1 MKKLRLSLFLAVILL
16 SVGLVACANGS
27 KKENKPS
34 LNPEVENGSEGTEEG
49 KAEDPPAEE
58 TPEGSN
64 TDGSITDGSNTE
76 GSNTE
81 GSITEDPSD
90 NEDPIKQYTY
100 TVMVGDYFSFGGDS
114 IEIEDAQ
121 IVKNV
126 RKDLLQ
132 ATKVGTTTITTKSQ
146 NFTSIYK
153 VTVAALDTSFI
164 EEGYLNLSTEEVT
177 KAIETERN
185 SFIDSYAEY
194 TPVTDR
200 TDVRV
205 GDKAAIYFVGTL
217 NGEAFEGG
225 TGSYDLVIGSHS
237 FIDGFE
243 EGLVGVT
250 VGSTVDLNLTFPEN
264 YGEPTLA
271 GKEVVFTVTVNAIQS
286 LEEYSDALV
295 NRVTGGEYQTVDA
308 FEEYLK
314 KTTVSN
320 LLFDKLTKQVD
331 TGLISEEI
339 RLQYFNNYIND
350 MIDYIASM
358 GIAIQDKEGLM
369 ALYGYDEETFDKLV
383 WSNVESVLVQDC
395 TFFGLCQKENITLSE
410 QTYENCLAIYLKRYN
425 CQDIETLI
433 SSYNVDYAT
442 LYETFLYEEVVQYL
456 YRNAIIA

>member
-1 MKKLRLSLFLAVILL
+1 MKKLCLPLFLAVILL
-16 SVGLVACANGS
+16 CVGLVACANGS
-27 KKENKPS
+27 KKEHQS
-34 LNPEVENGSEGTEEG
+34 TPEPETENGSEGTEEG
-49 KAEDPPAEE
+49 KTEEPPAEE

-64 TDGSITDGSNTE
+64 TEGSIPEGSLPAE
-76 GSNTE
+76 GSN
-81 GSITEDPSD
+81 TEDPSD

-114 IEIEDAQ
+114 IEIEDTQ

-132 ATKVGTTTITTKSQ
+132 ATKVGTTTVTTERQNEKSVITL
-146 NFTSIYK
+146 
-153 VTVAALDTSFI
+153 TVAALDTSFI
-164 EEGYLNLSTEEVT
+164 KEGYLNLSTEEVT
-177 KAIETERN
+177 KALESERS

-194 TPVTDR
+194 APVTDR

-205 GDKAAIYFVGTL
+205 GDKASIYFVGTL

-250 VGSTVDLNLTFPEN
+250 VGNTVDLNLTFPEN

-271 GKEVVFTVTVNAIQS
+271 GKEVVFTVTVNAIQAP
-286 LEEYSDALV
+286 EEYSDALV
-295 NRVTGGEYQTVDA
+295 NRVTGGEYQTVSA
-308 FEEYLK
+308 FEEYLE
-314 KTTVSN
+314 KTAVAN
-320 LLFDKLTKQVD
+320 LLFEKLTKKVD
-331 TGLISEEI
+331 TSLISEEI
-339 RLQYFNNYIND
+339 RNQYFNNYIND

-358 GIAIQDKEGLM
+358 GITIKDKEGLM
-369 ALYGYDEETFDKLV
+369 SLYGYDEESFDKMV

-395 TFFGLCQKENITLSE
+395 TFFGLCQKENIALSE

-425 CQDIETLI
+425 CQSIEEI
-433 SSYNVDYAT
+433 VSSYNVDYAT
-442 LYETFLYEEVVQYL
+442 LYKTFLYEEVVQYL
-456 YRNAIIA
+456 YKNAVIA